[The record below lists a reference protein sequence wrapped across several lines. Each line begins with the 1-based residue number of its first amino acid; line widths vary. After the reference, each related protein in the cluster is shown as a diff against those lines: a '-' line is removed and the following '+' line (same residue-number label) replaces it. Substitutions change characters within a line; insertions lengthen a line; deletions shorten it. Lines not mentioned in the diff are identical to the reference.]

1 VFQFWS
7 TLFYEYK
14 GNQRVDRN
22 KINTFDK
29 WNIRVHLSMLNKLNF
44 LFAPFALVY
53 GLVVKIRNLMFDYR
67 ILKSVS
73 FDKPIICVGNLTVG
87 GTGKTPHVEYLIK
100 LLSTKLNIATLSRG
114 YGRKTKGFGYAST
127 TSAAFEVGDEPLQM
141 KIKFPSIR
149 VAVDADRVEG
159 VSRLIKENKNLNVI
173 ILDDAFQHR
182 YVKPGLSIL
191 LIDYNQPVTSDFF
204 LPMGRLRD
212 SLKEKRRANIVIVS
226 KCPSDLSQESKAS
239 IAAKLKLEPN
249 QSIYFT
255 TIKYGDPIPVFLE
268 FGTHLELNKG
278 KEIFALAGIA
288 NPTFFFSYLEKK
300 SNLIEKHTFPDHYSF
315 TKKQIYS
322 IFDAYLKNRS
332 INKAIVTTEKDA
344 ARLRGI
350 PSLDE
355 EFMKSL
361 FFIPIEVE
369 FLDNQENNFNNQ
381 ILTYARKN

>member
-1 VFQFWS
+1 M
-7 TLFYEYK
+7 LK
-14 GNQRVDRN
+14 RL
-22 KINTFDK
+22 
-29 WNIRVHLSMLNKLNF
+29 NILL
-44 LFAPFALVY
+44 APIALIY
-53 GLVVKIRNLMFDYR
+53 GLIVKIRNLLFDCK

-100 LLSTKLNIATLSRG
+100 LLSTKFNVATLSRG
-114 YGRKTKGFGYAST
+114 YGRKTKGFRYAST
-127 TSAAFEVGDEPLQM
+127 TSGAFEVGDEPLQ
-141 KIKFPSIR
+141 IKTKYPSIQ
-149 VAVDADRVEG
+149 VAVDANRVNG
-159 VSRLIKENKNLNVI
+159 ITRLIKENKKLDLI

-191 LIDYNQPVTSDFF
+191 LIDYNRPITSDFF

-212 SLKEKRRANIVIVS
+212 SLSEKRRADIVVVT
-226 KCPSDLSQESKAS
+226 KCPLNLCRESKES
-239 IAAKLKLEPN
+239 MVSKLKLKPS

-255 TIKYGDPIPVFLE
+255 TITYGTPIPIFKE
-268 FGTHLELNKG
+268 FGTNLELNKG

-288 NPTFFFSYLEKK
+288 DPTFFFSYLENK

-322 IFDAYLKNRS
+322 IFDVYLKNRG

-344 ARLRGI
+344 TRLRGI
-350 PSLDE
+350 LSLDA
-355 EFMKSL
+355 EFMKAL
-361 FFIPIEVE
+361 FYIPIEVE
-369 FLDNQENNFNNQ
+369 FLDNQEDNFNNQ